1 MLIRE
6 KCFFVVFIAALL
18 ALTGCAELLKTDF
31 GKPAPSIDLQQP
43 SALQIVEPV
52 PFWQKQAEQ
61 LERLGDYNGACR
73 VVGER
78 YLRSPDAEVGDRFSL
93 LLSYLTDEQVAD
105 WWYQESEAELLCR
118 VTAEYFL
125 RLRRQPAAGLPAA
138 AEQLLLALAQKL
150 SSECEVSEDVRA
162 EAQDFLLLHQALS
175 GAPEVTVGCL
185 LPLSGSNVAAG
196 ERLLRGMELALGVY
210 PEIPVEASSG
220 VAINFAKI
228 PEAQDVSEKV
238 EVSKDSEITGVAST
252 ALTAEIGSEPAAES
266 TPGVALAQAQS
277 EAQAQSDFGS
287 MLDEEKLSAEPFA
300 VTAVSDASATR
311 KIRPLPRIKVLFYD
325 TAGEGERARAGVR
338 YLVNEKKVDLL
349 IGPYTGKA
357 ANYAAVEA
365 QGLGVTMISLSPLLR
380 NLERYP
386 NVFQHY
392 PTIRNQAVSLAD
404 LAMTRM
410 GLKDF
415 AMLVPK
421 NRYGREFSGIF
432 TAQVAAW
439 GGQVVRQVYYDSSRP
454 DFGPAIRE
462 MIGPERYR
470 SFKEKRQEYEAWLKE
485 RQRQAE
491 KADDGTPEEDPLAA
505 LAREIGIEGEELN
518 LFAKESELMPR
529 PLLNCAFEAIVVPDR
544 AQTLELLIPQLAFYD
559 LEEYS
564 LLGGRYWNSKELL
577 ASASEYADGALFVDA
592 FCLNCDG
599 ASAELTA
606 FKERFSALYQGE
618 APGLLEIYGFDTIM
632 LLRQMFAEIGPETDA
647 EIWRQALA
655 ECRDLPLAS
664 GITTTLGDGEIAKQL
679 YPLTFRKGR
688 IEMVSEYCN

>member
-1 MLIRE
+1 MLMRK

-18 ALTGCAELLKTDF
+18 TLSGCAELLKTDF
-31 GKPAPSIDLQQP
+31 GKPAPSSDLRQP
-43 SALQIVEPV
+43 SALQIAELV
-52 PFWQKQAEQ
+52 PFWQTQAEQ

-73 VVGER
+73 VVRER
-78 YLRSPDAEVGDRFSL
+78 YLRSPDPEVGDQFSL

-105 WWYQESEAELLCR
+105 WWHQESEAELSCR

-125 RLRRQPAAGLPAA
+125 RLRRQPVTGLPAA
-138 AEQLLLALAQKL
+138 AEQLLLDLAQKL
-150 SSECEVSEDVRA
+150 SSECEVSEDVRE
-162 EAQDFLLLHQALS
+162 EAQDYLLLHQVLS
-175 GAPEVTVGCL
+175 AVSEVTVGCL

-196 ERLLRGMELALGVY
+196 ERLLRGIQLALGVY
-210 PEIPVEASSG
+210 PEAPVETSPGAE
-220 VAINFAKI
+220 INFAEI
-228 PEAQDVSEKV
+228 SEAQDVSGKV
-238 EVSKDSEITGVAST
+238 EVLKDSEITGVVSPAST
-252 ALTAEIGSEPAAES
+252 SEIGSEAVAES
-266 TPGVALAQAQS
+266 TSGVALAQAQS
-277 EAQAQSDFGS
+277 ASGS
-287 MLDEEKLSAEPFA
+287 LPEKAFLAEPFA
-300 VTAVSDASATR
+300 VTAVADPSTTR
-311 KIRPLPRIKVLFYD
+311 KIQSLPRIRVLFYD

-338 YLVNEKKVDLL
+338 YLVKDKKVDLL

-365 QGLGVTMISLSPLLR
+365 QSLGVTMISLSPLLR

-432 TAQVAAW
+432 RAQVAAW

-462 MIGPERYR
+462 MIGPQRYR
-470 SFKEKRQEYEAWLKE
+470 RFKEKRQEYEVWLKE

-491 KADDGTPEEDPLAA
+491 KAEDGTPEEDHLVA
-505 LAREIGIEGEELN
+505 LAREIGIEGEEFN
-518 LFAKESELMPR
+518 LFAKENELMPR
-529 PLLNCAFEAIVVPDR
+529 PLLHCDFEAIVVPDR
-544 AQTLELLIPQLAFYD
+544 VKTLELLIPQLAFYD
-559 LEEYS
+559 LEECF

-577 ASASEYADGALFVDA
+577 ASVSEYADGALFVDA
-592 FCLNCDG
+592 FCLNC
-599 ASAELTA
+599 AAVSAELTA
-606 FKERFSALYQGE
+606 FKERFSALYQGA
-618 APGLLEIYGFDTIM
+618 APGLLETYGFDTIM
-632 LLRQMFAEIGPETDA
+632 LLRQLLAKIGVAADA

-655 ECRDLPLAS
+655 ECRDLSLVS
-664 GITTTLGDGEIAKQL
+664 GLTTTLGDGEIAKQL

-688 IEMVSEYCN
+688 VEMVSDHCN